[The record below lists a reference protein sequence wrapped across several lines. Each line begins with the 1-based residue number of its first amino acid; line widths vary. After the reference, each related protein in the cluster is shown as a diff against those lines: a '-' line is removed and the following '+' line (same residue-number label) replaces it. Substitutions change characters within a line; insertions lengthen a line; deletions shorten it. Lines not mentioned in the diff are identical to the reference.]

1 MNTQELTAARDQYT
15 AALET
20 ATYDEAVDL
29 WYRIMD
35 INTWLGEE

>member
-1 MNTQELTAARDQYT
+1 MNTQELTAARDIYT

-29 WYRIMD
+29 WCRIID
-35 INTWLGEE
+35 INACLGED

>member
-1 MNTQELTAARDQYT
+1 MNTQELTAARDLYT

-29 WYRIMD
+29 WCRIMD
-35 INTWLGEE
+35 INDWLGEE

>member
-1 MNTQELTAARDQYT
+1 MNTQELTAARDLYT

-29 WYRIMD
+29 WYRIID
-35 INTWLGEE
+35 INACLGED